1 MKAKSIFKKCPKCNQ
16 QTLLKTIQNETE
28 QESGY
33 VIEVCNSCGYAKT
46 IYDQTEKRK
55 EQLRNSKQKER
66 LAKKEAGL
74 EKFEAYLQKEQK
86 ELIKTHGLEK
96 ILKFFSDNYK

>member
-1 MKAKSIFKKCPKCNQ
+1 MKAKSIFKKCSKCGET
-16 QTLLKTIQNETE
+16 TLLKTIQNETD
-28 QESGY
+28 QESAY
-33 VIEVCNSCGYAKT
+33 IIEACHSCGYAKT

-55 EQLRNSKQKER
+55 QQLRDSKRKER

-74 EKFEAYLQKEQK
+74 EKFETYLLKEQK
-86 ELIKTHGLEK
+86 ELIKVHGLEN

>member
-1 MKAKSIFKKCPKCNQ
+1 MKAKSIFKKCTKCGEK
-16 QTLLKTIQNETE
+16 TLLKTIQNETE
-28 QESGY
+28 QEPAY
-33 VIEVCNSCGYAKT
+33 IIEACHSCGYAKT
-46 IYDQTEKRK
+46 IYDQTQKRK

-86 ELIKTHGLEK
+86 DLIKTHGLEK

>member
-1 MKAKSIFKKCPKCNQ
+1 MKVKSIFKKCPKCGEK
-16 QTLLKTIQNETE
+16 TLLKTIQNETE
-28 QESGY
+28 QEPAY
-33 VIEVCNSCGYAKT
+33 IIEVCNSCGYAKT

-66 LAKKEAGL
+66 LAKKEADL
-74 EKFEAYLQKEQK
+74 EKFETYLQKEQK
-86 ELIKTHGLEK
+86 EIIKTHSLEK